1 MTSTTYGAARAAL
14 AKPQADAEAEPA
26 TALQVGAVA
35 ALLVATPLLTALI
48 EGLF

>member
-14 AKPQADAEAEPA
+14 AKPQTDVDAEPA
-26 TALQVGAVA
+26 TTLQAGAVA
-35 ALLVATPLLTALI
+35 ALLAAAPLLTALV